1 VCRDTPWGAGGGA
14 AAEEVDRKKQARN
27 PTDRPASTSWR
38 HMKSGTAELCSCSN
52 GGALLACK
60 VHGRG
65 RTL

>member
-1 VCRDTPWGAGGGA
+1 
-14 AAEEVDRKKQARN
+14 
-27 PTDRPASTSWR
+27 
-38 HMKSGTAELCSCSN
+38 MKSGTAELCSCSN